1 MAKHIILISGNTSV
15 SEEEYINS
23 LTRNRYQTAANTLSG
38 SIFYG
43 LKDIFNE
50 KLTLVS
56 SPLIP
61 SFPKYF
67 KKLFYK
73 GKEKF
78 DYYGRD
84 AYGTKF
90 VTIPVLKLF
99 FKQKSI
105 LKVLNSQIYRKNEDY
120 IIIIYGVH
128 TPYLKS
134 AVEFKKNYPNTK
146 LCLIV
151 PDLPSYM
158 SASNNLVYL
167 FLKKIDSYIQKK
179 LFISVDSYV
188 FLTEFM
194 KPHFDLHDKKS
205 IVIEGI
211 YNQNLKFAEKI
222 EDYIEKKNVILYTG
236 TLDKRYG
243 MQDLLSAFEGIPN
256 AELWICGDGDLR
268 DTIKSMISSGY
279 NIKYFGHVAQDE
291 VTKLQ
296 KQAKVLVNPRSSLGE
311 YTKYSFPSKTIEYL
325 ASGTPCVMR
334 KLPGIPSDYDK
345 YIFYTKDDTV
355 QALRDSLCDVL
366 SKPQSELNEFGRKA
380 ADFIKSNKNSRIQ
393 AEKILSIILER

>member
-1 MAKHIILISGNTSV
+1 M
-15 SEEEYINS
+15 
-23 LTRNRYQTAANTLSG
+23 
-38 SIFYG
+38 SI
-43 LKDIFNE
+43 
-50 KLTLVS
+50 
-56 SPLIP
+56 
-61 SFPKYF
+61 
-67 KKLFYK
+67 
-73 GKEKF
+73 
-78 DYYGRD
+78 
-84 AYGTKF
+84 
-90 VTIPVLKLF
+90 
-99 FKQKSI
+99 
-105 LKVLNSQIYRKNEDY
+105 
-120 IIIIYGVH
+120 
-128 TPYLKS
+128 
-134 AVEFKKNYPNTK
+134 
-146 LCLIV
+146 
-151 PDLPSYM
+151 
-158 SASNNLVYL
+158 VYL

-366 SKPQSELNEFGRKA
+366 SKPLFELNEFGRKA